1 MRNHKQDSWYFQVS
15 CWTFGG
21 LVETQDSHSSF
32 LTSTAVKDASNR
44 CASKTKEEAMA
55 QNDTGNVRNCNN
67 ASYYTPIA
75 EETLQTT
82 SGDSAGDDVLEET
95 KVEQA

>member
-1 MRNHKQDSWYFQVS
+1 
-15 CWTFGG
+15 
-21 LVETQDSHSSF
+21 
-32 LTSTAVKDASNR
+32 
-44 CASKTKEEAMA
+44 MA
-55 QNDTGNVRNCNN
+55 QNDTGNVRNCNT